1 MTISL
6 NVHNVAK
13 PATSETSRS
22 RSRLTIDDDDCVN
35 GGGGD
40 GDDYEDD
47 DDDDDDDETNQAAM
61 LLAFFSLFWGIIA
74 VFSMAV
80 S

>member
-1 MTISL
+1 MWLTISL
-6 NVHNVAK
+6 NEYNVAK

-22 RSRLTIDDDDCVN
+22 RMTIDDDDCVN

-61 LLAFFSLFWGIIA
+61 LLTFFSLFGISE